1 MAKPINLSTEEDL
14 MYQILQQLD
23 KLIKVVGN

>member
-1 MAKPINLSTEEDL
+1 MAKPINLSTEGDL

-23 KLIKVVGN
+23 KLLKVAGK